1 MGSQDWV
8 WCLAYLTIDSAHHSS
23 LDAHAT
29 DEADMKVLVECQ
41 CLQTG
46 ADKQQCCVKVA
57 LPVGSLPVIHKVD
70 NQSVGVGGRFKCDTY
85 SRGKYFQ
92 VTLVIST

>member
-1 MGSQDWV
+1 MWG
-8 WCLAYLTIDSAHHSS
+8 LAYLAVDSAHHGS

-46 ADKQQCCVKVA
+46 TNKQQCCVQVA
-57 LPVGSLPVIHKVD
+57 LPVRGLPVIHEVD
-70 NQSVGVGGRFKCDTY
+70 NQSVEVGGRFECDIY

-92 VTLVIST
+92 VTLVIFT